1 MKHYKA
7 NSTQKTVKAMTKRP
21 NKDSIP
27 TSEAALHLM
36 GVNQAVSDEVAA
48 VNATAN
54 TLSSTTINTPS
65 ENHPALIALADDIQ
79 VWARELGFQAV
90 GITDVDLGQ
99 HREHL
104 QRWLSKR
111 YHGEMQWMETHQ
123 DKRNYPEQL
132 VPDAMRVISARMNYL
147 PENPKHIQV
156 LKQKDKAYISRYALG
171 RDYHKLIRKR
181 LSVLAKKAETAYT
194 DIAQQ
199 HQWPID
205 TISQRPFVDSA
216 PVLEKALAEKAG
228 LGWIGK
234 NTLVLNQEAG
244 SWFFL
249 GEVLT
254 NIPLPIN
261 QAIAQN
267 KCGECT
273 ACLKVCPTDAF
284 VSPYEL
290 DATRCISYLTIE
302 LKTSIPE
309 EFREPIGNRVF
320 GCDDCQA
327 ICPWNKYAKHGQE
340 NDFSP
345 RHQLDDSNLVEL
357 FLWDE
362 NTYLKN
368 TEGSAIRRIGYERWL
383 RNLAI
388 GLGNSPKSA
397 EVIAALKQ
405 QQNYPSAMVQEHIE
419 WAIKQQLSDKK
430 SRRKIKRAASSNI
443 LSNTLSNTPYT
454 DKDSPS

>member
-1 MKHYKA
+1 
-7 NSTQKTVKAMTKRP
+7 MTHP
-21 NKDSIP
+21 NDQLHIP
-27 TSEAALHLM
+27 
-36 GVNQAVSDEVAA
+36 SDQ
-48 VNATAN
+48 
-54 TLSSTTINTPS
+54 
-65 ENHPALIALADDIQ
+65 HPALIQLADDVQ
-79 VWARELGFQAV
+79 LWGRELGFQAIGV
-90 GITDVDLGQ
+90 TDIDLGK
-99 HREHL
+99 HREYL
-104 QRWLSKR
+104 QDWLNNH
-111 YHGEMQWMETHQ
+111 YHGEMQWMLNHQ
-123 DKRNYPEQL
+123 EMRYAPDQL
-132 VPDAMRVISARMNYL
+132 VPNTIRVVSARMNYL
-147 PENPKHIQV
+147 PEDPKHIQV
-156 LKQKDKAYISRYALG
+156 LKQTDKAYISRYALG

-181 LSVLAKKAETAYT
+181 LSVIAKKMEARYSELAEEY
-194 DIAQQ
+194 
-199 HQWPID
+199 QWPQE

-234 NTLVLNQEAG
+234 HTLVLNQEAG

-261 QAIAQN
+261 TAIAEN

-284 VSPYEL
+284 VAPYTL

-302 LKTSIPE
+302 LKGAIPE

-327 ICPWNKYAKHGQE
+327 ICPWNKYAKHSNE

-345 RHQLDDSNLVEL
+345 RHQLDDRHLIDL
-357 FLWDE
+357 FLWSE
-362 NTYLKN
+362 EEYLSH

-388 GLGNSPKSA
+388 GLGNAPASPD
-397 EVIAALKQ
+397 IIQALKQ
-405 QQNYPSAMVQEHIE
+405 RRNFSSAMVQEHIE
-419 WAIKQQLSDKK
+419 WAINRQLSDRK
-430 SRRKIKRAASSNI
+430 SRRKIKNPAKKTRRELSRQSSI
-443 LSNTLSNTPYT
+443 AIDNTP
-454 DKDSPS
+454 S